1 MKKIILFMILV
12 TAVAFGVLLFI
23 IGRNGAPPLS
33 RSAGQE
39 QARPYLHED
48 VPTGSRETADLVY
61 IEKKARRL
69 TLFRKGKP
77 IRTYRVALGFAPKGK
92 KSSDGDGKTPEGLYI
107 IDRRNPNSRFHR
119 ALHISYPNADD
130 RRQAAARGVSPGGD
144 IMIHGLMN
152 GLGWIG
158 KAHRARDWTL
168 GCIALTNEEIEE
180 VWRMVP
186 DGTPVV
192 IVP

>member
-1 MKKIILFMILV
+1 MKNAIFVILLI
-12 TAVAFGVLLFI
+12 TAAAFGVFFCHNRQEGKL
-23 IGRNGAPPLS
+23 PPS

-39 QARPYLHED
+39 QARSSRPSD
-48 VPTGSRETADLVY
+48 APPGSHDTADLVY

-69 TLFRKGKP
+69 TLFRNGKP
-77 IRTYRVALGFAPKGK
+77 IRTYRVALGFEPVGK
-92 KSSDGDGKTPEGLYI
+92 KTTEGDGKTPEGRYV
-107 IDRRNPNSRFHR
+107 IDRRKPNSRYHR

-130 RRQAAARGVSPGGD
+130 RRQAGERGVSSGSD
-144 IMIHGLMN
+144 IMIHGLMS
-152 GLGWIG
+152 GMGWIG

-180 VWRMVP
+180 VWRMAP
-186 DGTPVV
+186 DGTPVE

>member
-1 MKKIILFMILV
+1 MKKAFLFLILITV
-12 TAVAFGVLLFI
+12 AAFGVMLFQNRR
-23 IGRNGAPPLS
+23 GGESPSSRRNESERKQLSPPSSPLT
-33 RSAGQE
+33 G
-39 QARPYLHED
+39 LHQ
-48 VPTGSRETADLVY
+48 TADLVY

-77 IRTYRVALGFAPKGK
+77 IRTYRVALGFEPVGK
-92 KSSDGDGKTPEGLYI
+92 KTTEGDGKTPEGRYV
-107 IDRRNPNSRFHR
+107 IDRRKPNSSFHR

-152 GLGWIG
+152 GMGWIG

-168 GCIALTNEEIEE
+168 GCIALTNDEIDE
-180 VWRMVP
+180 VWRMAP
-186 DGTPVV
+186 DGTPVE

>member
-1 MKKIILFMILV
+1 MKKVILV
-12 TAVAFGVLLFI
+12 LLLIFLAAA
-23 IGRNGAPPLS
+23 GFYHMQS
-33 RSAGQE
+33 RRA
-39 QARPYLHED
+39 
-48 VPTGSRETADLVY
+48 RETSPSRPSEWVSEQPPTPSDASVGMHRAADLVY

-69 TLFRKGKP
+69 TLFSNGKP
-77 IRTYRVALGFAPKGK
+77 ILTYRVALGFAPKGK
-92 KSSDGDGKTPEGLYI
+92 KTTDGDGKTPEGRYI

-152 GLGWIG
+152 SLGWIG
-158 KAHRARDWTL
+158 KAHRVRDWTL

-180 VWRMVP
+180 VWRLTP
-186 DGTPVV
+186 LGTPVV